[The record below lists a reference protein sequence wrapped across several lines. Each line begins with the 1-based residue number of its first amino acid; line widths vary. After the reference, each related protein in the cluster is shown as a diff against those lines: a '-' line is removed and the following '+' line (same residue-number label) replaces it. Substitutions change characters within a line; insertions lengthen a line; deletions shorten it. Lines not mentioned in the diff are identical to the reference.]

1 MTRQTLYNWI
11 EKDED
16 LLDVQTQAREAL
28 LDLAESQLYKKI
40 EEGDLTSIIF
50 ALKTIG
56 KRRGYIERYEKG
68 KVEPNDKVEIVFK
81 KGLKWLK

>member
-1 MTRQTLYNWI
+1 LR
-11 EKDED
+11 DA
-16 LLDVQTQAREAL
+16 QTQAREAL

-56 KRRGYIERYEKG
+56 KSRGYVERHEKG
-68 KVEPNDKVEIVFK
+68 KISDNKIHITFE
-81 KGLKWLK
+81 KGKKWLK